1 MSVSASDPPSMHLVG
16 AQPTSRHSTPPSH
29 TATPET
35 PPHNF
40 TPPSITAI
48 RQTTPPNDLPP
59 SPPVTP
65 QVIKTTGFPPTN
77 TPTQLGI
84 LLANQKATVKRE
96 PPLTLGDSWKKM
108 KEKQAWLMAS
118 YKQSYASMGI
128 VINDATA
135 KKYLKG
141 CMKVATAM
149 LIGPPTDPEYA
160 EQHTYALGLVFSSKM
175 RLGTPRLAYL
185 MVVKLNRK
193 NSENTSLSM
202 PVQNPTRLSPFI
214 LPRVSLLST
223 NTTATTISGS
233 NLPNKWHGFYSR
245 CIKSSSRTLL
255 SPILAFAGTRVV
267 HLRRSDKL

>member
-1 MSVSASDPPSMHLVG
+1 MSLSESDAQSMHLVRV
-16 AQPTSRHSTPPSH
+16 QTTSRHSTPPAH
-29 TATPET
+29 TATPEP

-40 TPPSITAI
+40 TPWITAI

-65 QVIKTTGFPPTN
+65 QVIKTTGFPSTN

-135 KKYLKG
+135 KQYLKG

-175 RLGTPRLAYL
+175 RLGTPRLA
-185 MVVKLNRK
+185 
-193 NSENTSLSM
+193 
-202 PVQNPTRLSPFI
+202 
-214 LPRVSLLST
+214 
-223 NTTATTISGS
+223 
-233 NLPNKWHGFYSR
+233 
-245 CIKSSSRTLL
+245 
-255 SPILAFAGTRVV
+255 
-267 HLRRSDKL
+267 

>member
-1 MSVSASDPPSMHLVG
+1 MHLVG
-16 AQPTSRHSTPPSH
+16 VQPTSRHSTPPSH
-29 TATPET
+29 TATPEP

-48 RQTTPPNDLPP
+48 RQTTPPHDLPP
-59 SPPVTP
+59 SPPGTP
-65 QVIKTTGFPPTN
+65 QVIKTTGSAPTN
-77 TPTQLGI
+77 TPTQLG
-84 LLANQKATVKRE
+84 LVLANQKAPVKRE

-108 KEKQAWLMAS
+108 KEKQAWIMAS
-118 YKQSYASMGI
+118 YKQSYARVGI

-135 KKYLKG
+135 KQYLKG

-149 LIGPPTDPEYA
+149 FIGPPTDPEYA

-175 RLGTPRLAYL
+175 RLGTPSFAYL
-185 MVVKLNRK
+185 MVVRLNLCTTK
-193 NSENTSLSM
+193 CLLHSESTSPSM

-214 LPRVSLLST
+214 LPRVSPLST